1 MLLNRKSTNS
11 QLGFTLIEVMITVVI
26 IAILAAIAMPT
37 YTNYIKR
44 SNIKAAQSDLVTLGL
59 VYENFYQRNLSY
71 PSTSYTSTAT
81 LKSDFAQWS
90 PTKEDFFEFSTTTT
104 SDHKSYTLTATAKNS
119 TNLKGCVLSINE
131 KNARTATSCNGV
143 TW

>member
-1 MLLNRKSTNS
+1 
-11 QLGFTLIEVMITVVI
+11 MITVVI

-90 PTKEDFFEFSTTTT
+90 PSKEDFFEFSTTAAA
-104 SDHKSYTLTATAKNS
+104 DLKGYTLTATAKNAA
-119 TNLKGCVLSINE
+119 NLPGCVFSINE
-131 KNARTATSCNGV
+131 KNVRTINNCNGV